1 MTADIRLHPD
11 LQALIDDHWAFV
23 LRLHQSNSLAP
34 LAATMDLADAITGVA
49 LVEEKAPS
57 DADKSTPDTAV
68 GILTSQFIA
77 AAQRGAIKASAIF
90 FHGYNDRRAAPR
102 PAENAADANCLVV
115 FLDHRDG
122 QAVAAIINYLQDS
135 GGIWRYA
142 APSYHLKKPLVF
154 GEKK

>member
-1 MTADIRLHPD
+1 MAEDIQLHPD

-34 LAATMDLADAITGVA
+34 LATTMDPAGAITGAA
-49 LVEEKAPS
+49 LVAEKAQF
-57 DADKSTPDTAV
+57 DTDKSTPDTAV

-90 FHGYNDRRAAPR
+90 FHGYNDRRAAPL
-102 PAENAADANCLVV
+102 PAENEADANCIVV

-135 GGIWRYA
+135 GGTWRYT
-142 APSYHLKKPLVF
+142 APSYHHKKPLIF
-154 GEKK
+154 GEKS